1 MNFTCSL
8 KFSKLE
14 SQFTLI
20 AFVGCVF
27 LDSSVFGSDSNM
39 IASFVSDHFADL
51 KKLVEYCFS
60 TQALE
65 TD

>member
-1 MNFTCSL
+1 M

-27 LDSSVFGSDSNM
+27 LDSSVLSSDSNI
-39 IASFVSDHFADL
+39 IASFVSDHFVDL
-51 KKLVEYCFS
+51 KKLVECCFS
-60 TQALE
+60 KQSLE